1 MQLALS
7 LRKVPTC
14 EEHEYIDSTTHS
26 VANIVAPFIESLKKP
41 MDNLVPLAQ
50 IRVPV

>member
-14 EEHEYIDSTTHS
+14 EEYEYIDSTTHS
-26 VANIVAPFIESLKKP
+26 IASTVAPSIEPLKQP
-41 MDNLVPLAQ
+41 MDNSVSLA
-50 IRVPV
+50 